1 MSSVIEIGVVC
12 YPNAQEAAVLGLRDM
27 FEIASG
33 LATTDAAI
41 QLTRWSLGADGEL
54 LRAAEFDGGSWPA
67 VLLLPPGIGG
77 PLGRSEAAA
86 YSDALKRHHGQGT
99 ILASVCA
106 GSFILAETGLLDGRR
121 ATTHWTFE
129 REYRSRFPRVQLEI
143 GALLVVE
150 ADIITAGGM
159 MAWTDLGLK
168 LVDRFLGPSAMLETA
183 RMLLIDPPGREQRYY
198 SSFVPALNHG
208 DAAILAAQHWLHA
221 RYAQD
226 IRVGALADKA
236 GLGERTFLRRFRAAT
251 GMTSTEYLQ
260 QTRMNRAREMLQFG
274 PSSIDEVA
282 WQSGYA
288 DASAFRKVFIQ
299 IVGLS
304 PTEYRSRFQR

>member
-1 MSSVIEIGVVC
+1 MSVVVEIGAVC

-33 LATTDAAI
+33 LANTDAAI

-54 LRAAEFDGGSWPA
+54 RRAAEFDGGSRPA
-67 VLLLPPGIGG
+67 ILLLPPGRGA
-77 PLGRSEAAA
+77 PLGQGEAAA
-86 YSDALKRHHGQGT
+86 YSDALKRHHSEGT

-106 GSFILAETGLLDGRR
+106 GAFILAETGLLDGRR
-121 ATTHWTFE
+121 ATTHWAFE

-198 SSFVPALNHG
+198 SSFVPVLNHG

-226 IRVGALADKA
+226 ITVGALADRA
-236 GLGERTFLRRFRAAT
+236 GLGERTFLRRFRRVT
-251 GMTSTEYLQ
+251 GMTTTEYLQ

-282 WQSGYA
+282 WQSGYT
-288 DASAFRKVFIQ
+288 DTSAFRKVFIQ

-304 PTEYRSRFQR
+304 PAEYRGRFQD